1 MRNVIAIALL
11 AASCGKSEK
20 PPPPPPP
27 PAEGLELVDPGLP
40 PLAVMHYQLAKG
52 TRTAI
57 EMSLDA
63 ELTASSGNRPM
74 PTLVVDTDVT
84 AEDVLPDGSIRVRT
98 AVTAVTARDRAGSG
112 LTGEQL
118 SGPMQIL
125 VGTSLVGTVTP
136 SGVLGNLVTDLG
148 GKVVPPALD
157 QQLATLRTSF
167 EQLAMPL
174 PAQPIG
180 IGALWRYNK
189 SIDQGGMKMTS
200 ATTVKITAITGT
212 TMTFALS
219 SEVTGPDQTLTQAGT
234 TIQIKNIAG
243 KARGTGTLDLAT
255 MTIAGELAAEL
266 HSDMADAS
274 SSERIGMTTTTKLR
288 PAPQGA
294 QKAP

>member
-1 MRNVIAIALL
+1 MRNVIGIALL
-11 AASCGKSEK
+11 VAACGKSEK

-40 PLAVMHYQLAKG
+40 PLAVLHYQLAKG

-63 ELTASSGNRPM
+63 ELTASWGNRRM
-74 PTLVVDTDVT
+74 PTLVIDTDVI
-84 AEDVLPDGSIRVRT
+84 AEDVLPDGSFRVRT
-98 AVTAVTARDRAGSG
+98 AVTSVTA
-112 LTGEQL
+112 TEQM
-118 SGPMQIL
+118 SEPMQIL
-125 VGTSLVGTVTP
+125 VGTSLIGTLTP
-136 SGVLGNLVTDLG
+136 SGVLGNVVSDLG
-148 GKVVPPALD
+148 GKVVPPSLD

-180 IGALWRYNK
+180 LGALWRFNK
-189 SIDQGGMKMTS
+189 AIDQGGMKMTS
-200 ATTVKITAITGT
+200 ATTIKVTAITGT

-219 SEVTGPDQTLTQAGT
+219 SEVTGPDQSVTQAGT
-234 TIQIKNIAG
+234 TIKIKNIAG

-255 MTIAGELAAEL
+255 MTIVGELTAEL
-266 HSDMADAS
+266 HSDMTDTTS
-274 SSERIGMTTTTKLR
+274 TERVGMTTTTKLG